1 MITSDYKSIND
12 RIKLVLLRTPMV
24 LPKWNNSHS
33 ICPPLGLAYVAASL
47 QQAGYEVRCIDAL
60 GEAPLQ
66 KIFSEDNKFV
76 NFGLSTKEILQHLA
90 SKNFN
95 VLFVSLMFSHEWP
108 VTKDIIKVIKKVYPE
123 IILVCG
129 GEHINA
135 CPEYCMKECPEIDIC
150 VIGEGE
156 ETSVALLKAI
166 EQKKSLSEVNGIV
179 FRSGDGIIKNP
190 NRSRINKLENI
201 PLPAWDLFP
210 LENYLSNSFGYV

>member
-1 MITSDYKSIND
+1 MKDSVMITSGYQNIND
-12 RIKLVLLRTPMV
+12 QIKLVLLRTPMV

-108 VTKDIIKVIKKVYPE
+108 ITKTIIQVIKKAYPN
-123 IILVCG
+123 IILV
-129 GEHINA
+129 
-135 CPEYCMKECPEIDIC
+135 
-150 VIGEGE
+150 
-156 ETSVALLKAI
+156 
-166 EQKKSLSEVNGIV
+166 
-179 FRSGDGIIKNP
+179 
-190 NRSRINKLENI
+190 
-201 PLPAWDLFP
+201 
-210 LENYLSNSFGYV
+210 

>member
-1 MITSDYKSIND
+1 MKDRKMMTSEYKSIND

-76 NFGLSTKEILQHLA
+76 NFGLSIEEILQHLA

-95 VLFVSLMFSHEWP
+95 MLFVSLMFSHEWP
-108 VTKDIIKVIKKVYPE
+108 VTKAIIQAIKKTYPNV
-123 IILVCG
+123 ILVCG
-129 GEHINA
+129 GEHISA

-150 VIGEGE
+150 VFGEGE
-156 ETSVALLKAI
+156 ETSVAILKAI
-166 EQKKSLSEVNGIV
+166 DHKFA
-179 FRSGDGIIKNP
+179 FRHISGQQYYNY
-190 NRSRINKLENI
+190 NRGL
-201 PLPAWDLFP
+201 
-210 LENYLSNSFGYV
+210 